1 MQSTDYERNSSTGAQ
16 SLATGLGWFSIGLGL
31 AEITAPNS
39 VARLM
44 GLAEDTNTTNTL
56 RALGVREVATGV
68 AILARPGSAP
78 RVWARV
84 GGDAIDLAVL
94 GRSLGEGNVDRTRLL
109 GSIAAIAGVTLVD
122 IMAAQQLR
130 ASGPAAAP
138 RKWRSRD
145 VRVEKVLTINRPIQE
160 VYEFWR
166 RFENLPRFMRHLES
180 VEILSD
186 TRSRWRAK
194 APAGMTVEWEAEI
207 LQDRNQDWI
216 AWRSI
221 EGSDVQNSGSVRFK
235 PAPRGR
241 GTEVRVQLQY
251 TPPAGALGRTI
262 AKLFGEEPEQQIAE
276 DLRRFK
282 QLLETGE
289 ISVSDGPSLWRAAQP
304 PRDPEQL
311 KSLAGV
317 HS

>member
-1 MQSTDYERNSSTGAQ
+1 MESTEYERNSSSGAE
-16 SLATGLGWFSIGLGL
+16 SLAMGLGWFSIGLGL
-31 AEITAPNS
+31 AEITAPHS

-44 GLAEDTNTTNTL
+44 GLAEDTPTTNTL
-56 RALGVREVATGV
+56 RALGVREVANGV
-68 AILARPGSAP
+68 AILARPDSAP

-109 GSIAAIAGVTLVD
+109 SSMAAIAGVTLVD
-122 IMAAQQLR
+122 IMAAQQLGATGR
-130 ASGPAAAP
+130 TGAP
-138 RKWRSRD
+138 RTWRSRD

-160 VYEFWR
+160 VYQFWR

-180 VEILSD
+180 VEILSS
-186 TRSRWRAK
+186 TRSRWRAR
-194 APAGMTVEWEAEI
+194 APAGTTVEWEAEI
-207 LQDRNQDWI
+207 LQDRDQEWI

-235 PAPRGR
+235 PAPGGR

-262 AKLFGEEPEQQIAE
+262 AKLFGEEPEQQIAN

-289 ISVSDGPSLWRAAQP
+289 ISVSDGPSLRRAAQP
-304 PRDPEQL
+304 PRDPDRL
-311 KSLAGV
+311 KALAGV
-317 HS
+317 PS